1 MLDQLDRLLLAD
13 PSRRL
18 AFGLALLLLAG
29 VGVTWLRWHARRPG
43 DSHLDHRTALSLTL
57 ALVPVG
63 LGVVFS
69 AFWGLLGVIVFL
81 VVAMAVCGVG
91 ALVMFVRGAR

>member
-1 MLDQLDRLLLAD
+1 MNQLDEILLGDPIRQLAVGVTLLLV
-13 PSRRL
+13 
-18 AFGLALLLLAG
+18 AG
-29 VGVTWLRWHARRPG
+29 VGVIWLRWHARRPG
-43 DSHLDHRTALSLTL
+43 DSYLDHRTALALTL
-57 ALVPVG
+57 ALAPVG

-91 ALVMFVRGAR
+91 VLVTFVRGAL

>member
-1 MLDQLDRLLLAD
+1 VLNQLDQILLGD
-13 PSRRL
+13 PIRQF
-18 AFGLALLLLAG
+18 AFGLTLLLFAG
-29 VGVTWLRWHARRPG
+29 VGVIWLRWHAHRPG
-43 DSHLDHRTALSLTL
+43 DSYLDHRTALGLTL

-91 ALVMFVRGAR
+91 VLVTFVRGAL